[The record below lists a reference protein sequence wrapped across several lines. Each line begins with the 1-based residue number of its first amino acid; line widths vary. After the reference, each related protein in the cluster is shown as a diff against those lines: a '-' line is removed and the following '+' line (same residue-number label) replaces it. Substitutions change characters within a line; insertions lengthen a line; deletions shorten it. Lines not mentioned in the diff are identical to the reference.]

1 MGLRQMD
8 LPSTNFIKLYRSSL
22 KHSLWKDLPTWRVFE
37 YCILKANWNTDYK
50 TEYIREYQIDL
61 ERGQLVT
68 SYRNISED
76 CGITFQQVRTGIKR
90 LISEKMLT
98 SQSTHRFTI
107 LTVCN
112 YSTFQPPKKESN
124 TAINTSIRSNNKYN
138 NLSRDYYIKTNS
150 NISIEES
157 KKLSASGQKFLDSL
171 REKEHERD

>member
-1 MGLRQMD
+1 MGSWQMD

-124 TAINTSIRSNNKYN
+124 TATNTSIRSNIYN
-138 NLSRDYYIKTNS
+138 YNYSQDNYSYSKS
-150 NISIEES
+150 NISKEEN
-157 KKLSASGQKFLDSL
+157 KKLSASGQQFFDRLK
-171 REKEHERD
+171 EKEHEGN

>member
-1 MGLRQMD
+1 MD
-8 LPSTNFIKLYRSSL
+8 ELHTSNYIKLYRSSL

-37 YCILKANWNTDYK
+37 YCILKANWDTEYK
-50 TEYIREYQIDL
+50 TEIIKEYQIDL

-76 CGITFQQVRTGIKR
+76 CGISFQQVRTGIKR

-112 YSTFQPPKKESN
+112 YSTFQPPKKGAN
-124 TAINTSIRSNNKYN
+124 TATNTSLRSNIYN
-138 NLSRDYYIKTNS
+138 YNYSQDNYSYSKS
-150 NISIEES
+150 NISKEEPNKES
-157 KKLSASGQKFLDSL
+157 KKLSALGQKFFDRLK
-171 REKEHERD
+171 EKEHERD